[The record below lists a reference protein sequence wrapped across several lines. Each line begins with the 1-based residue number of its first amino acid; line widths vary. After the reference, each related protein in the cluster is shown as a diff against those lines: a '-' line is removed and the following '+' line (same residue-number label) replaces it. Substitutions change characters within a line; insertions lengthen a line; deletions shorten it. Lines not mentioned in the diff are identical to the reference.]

1 MKTLVT
7 SIVLLPLAAA
17 ATQLKDM
24 TPEAVKSDG
33 WTLALDVNLA
43 DVKSDEKLYE
53 IPGALTLSVREAGK
67 DPSLDDYDRMRGN
80 YLNFRGA
87 DGRSFVVEAVVPGPA
102 GRVGLPLAV
111 TGRANCK
118 SSAHRIVL
126 DWKNHRFQISCG
138 RRADFDFPWKNPG
151 SFTFQA
157 GSRQS
162 RIIFSGSST
171 RTSTQSLP
179 PTTSLPSAP

>member
-126 DWKNHRFQISCG
+126 DRGI
-138 RRADFDFPWKNPG
+138 G
-151 SFTFQA
+151 SDRLR
-157 GSRQS
+157 G
-162 RIIFSGSST
+162 
-171 RTSTQSLP
+171 
-179 PTTSLPSAP
+179 